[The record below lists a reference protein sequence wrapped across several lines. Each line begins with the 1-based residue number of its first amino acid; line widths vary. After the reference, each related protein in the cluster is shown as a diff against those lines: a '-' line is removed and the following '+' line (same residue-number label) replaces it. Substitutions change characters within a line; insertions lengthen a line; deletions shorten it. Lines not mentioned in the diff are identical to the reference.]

1 MYLSLLKTI
10 HALVFT
16 LARSTDRPTPP
27 LLDEPPLLDSSPSV
41 PRGSTSTLSNMRRNR
56 LAYLLGGWHDISAPQ
71 PATYP
76 HQNVSCALT
85 CVYCVKMSMIPRYAK
100 PCGVSSARSWNC
112 VDAASSLLKN
122 SEPSRSIGLFD
133 SIRASVRSALNPTCR
148 RRH

>member
-1 MYLSLLKTI
+1 MLPASSAKSRRDGSAALSRKVLSAGDTTTCTLSMYLSLLKTI

-16 LARSTDRPTPP
+16 LARSTGRPTPP
-27 LLDEPPLLDSSPSV
+27 RTDDPPLLDSSPSV

-85 CVYCVKMSMIPRYAK
+85 CVYCVRMSMIPRYAR
-100 PCGVSSARSWNC
+100 PCGVSSARS
-112 VDAASSLLKN
+112 
-122 SEPSRSIGLFD
+122 
-133 SIRASVRSALNPTCR
+133 
-148 RRH
+148 

>member
-100 PCGVSSARSWNC
+100 PLRGVQRPELELRRRG
-112 VDAASSLLKN
+112 VLLAEKF
-122 SEPSRSIGLFD
+122 RTLALHRLVRFD
-133 SIRASVRSALNPTCR
+133 PRQRSIRAEPAAR